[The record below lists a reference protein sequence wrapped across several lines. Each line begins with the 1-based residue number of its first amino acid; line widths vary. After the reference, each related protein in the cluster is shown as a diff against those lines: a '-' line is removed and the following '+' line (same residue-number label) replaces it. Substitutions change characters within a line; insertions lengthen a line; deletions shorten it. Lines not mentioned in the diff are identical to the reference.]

1 MQSET
6 ANTQSQPSRPG
17 ESSWDRLR
25 RGAGN
30 ASSQGA
36 SQAERI
42 QRFASSRQNAEGATV
57 GDNFTFAE
65 GKEQRDVERERAQRE
80 FDERLERERQGGDF
94 NEGSKR
100 W

>member
-1 MQSET
+1 M
-6 ANTQSQPSRPG
+6 
-17 ESSWDRLR
+17 
-25 RGAGN
+25 
-30 ASSQGA
+30 
-36 SQAERI
+36 
-42 QRFASSRQNAEGATV
+42 

-94 NEGSKR
+94 NEGGGKK